1 MRFSPHYYVLSLSMT
16 KNALFE
22 AFRDSL
28 IDVENQGF
36 PISGPACEPDAV
48 EQEQRNE
55 LARAVDEHF
64 GRYYAREP
72 LSLIVVGA
80 PEMQCAFRSATV
92 HGSAVIGQIEGDHT
106 ATSARDLG
114 QIVWPVVKEAM
125 SGVLD
130 QALRDLEDCAGR
142 GRLVSGLEAVIRA
155 ASHEVRATL
164 LVDDDYHRRGSIW
177 RVDRP
182 PVMISDV
189 DVRDAMDDVVDAV
202 IETVLGSA
210 GNVVFTPPGTLR
222 DQEQIVLLPRGAKGP

>member
-1 MRFSPHYYVLSLSMT
+1 MRFSPHYYVLSLST
-16 KNALFE
+16 TTNTLFE

-36 PISGPACEPDAV
+36 PICGPACEPDV
-48 EQEQRNE
+48 VRQEQRSE
-55 LARAVDEHF
+55 LARTVDEYF
-64 GRYYAREP
+64 GRYYAHEP
-72 LSLIVVGA
+72 LGLVVVGA
-80 PEMQCAFRSATV
+80 PQMQCAFRAVTA
-92 HGSAVIGQIEGDHT
+92 HGTAIIGRIEGDHS

-114 QIVWPVVKEAM
+114 QIAWPIVKEAM

-130 QALRDLEDCAGR
+130 RALRDLEDCAGR
-142 GRLVSGLEAVIRA
+142 GDLVSGLEAVVRA
-155 ASHEVRATL
+155 ASREVQATL

-177 RVDRP
+177 RVSGP
-182 PVMISDV
+182 PVMMPDV

-222 DQEQIVLLPRGAKGP
+222 DQEQIVLLLRDAKGP